1 MCLILYLSIKIG
13 HLYFKIRQGREEFRF
28 FPSISV
34 LLAPSTC
41 PFRLATSTCL
51 HHYFQAS
58 LGRLGTRHQTTRKQ
72 IFGCLIK
79 NRVRVHFLYRTL
91 FICYYSRVIPLLL
104 LCPSLPGLLPFW
116 LCQPGLL
123 RSVSIPWR
131 MNRGLMSWSGGLWHS
146 GTFRR
151 AGTGL

>member
-41 PFRLATSTCL
+41 P

-58 LGRLGTRHQTTRKQ
+58 LQRLGDRHQTTRKQ
-72 IFGCLIK
+72 IFGCLI
-79 NRVRVHFLYRTL
+79 RTTGL
-91 FICYYSRVIPLLL
+91 AGGMTWPCK
-104 LCPSLPGLLPFW
+104 GLLPAALNELEVRQLHRF
-116 LCQPGLL
+116 PGRPLK
-123 RSVSIPWR
+123 
-131 MNRGLMSWSGGLWHS
+131 GLPGFHFIACADRL
-146 GTFRR
+146 TRKR
-151 AGTGL
+151 VRCLK